1 MSLQPSSIPPVPEET
16 ARVARAAFRKGNVYI
31 RLRDELGALYEDAD
45 FAQLFPAVGPPGL
58 PPWRLALVTVMQF
71 LEGLSDRQAADAVR
85 GRIDWKYA
93 LSLELTDPGFDFSV
107 LSEFRGRL
115 VAGAAEQL
123 LLGRMLERFRERS
136 LVKARGRQRTDSTH
150 VLGSLRVLNRLEL
163 LGETLRAALNA
174 LATEAPEWVRSVAP
188 AEWFQRYAH
197 RIEESRLPRGKEARE
212 AYARSVGENGF
223 ALLEALEA
231 PGAPAELKHLPAIEI
246 LRRVWQRH
254 FECTLDGKLP
264 AGGVRLRADR
274 ELARAAEALESPYE
288 TEARFRTKRS
298 TSWTGYMVHFSE
310 TCDPEDVHLITH
322 VETTPASVHEAMRTA
337 EIHQALEGKGLPPK
351 EHLVDAAY
359 VSAEVLVSG
368 PERHGISVVG
378 PPRPK
383 PNWQAKMEGAYTAEH
398 FHVDWENRCAVCPQ
412 GKSSIYWRESQR
424 RSGDPFVIARFDA
437 TDCSTCDTR
446 HLCTRSARHPRQL
459 FLKPQAQYEALQAM
473 RERIT
478 SEEGRELYRVRA
490 GVEGTISQAIRI
502 SGLRQAR
509 YRGLKKTHL
518 QNVATAAAVNVARL
532 GAWWEGRPHAPTRV
546 SRFARL
552 AA

>member
-16 ARVARAAFRKGNVYI
+16 ARVARAAFRKGNVYL

-71 LEGLSDRQAADAVR
+71 LENLSDRQAADAVR
-85 GRIDWKYA
+85 ARIDWKYA

-107 LSEFRGRL
+107 LSEFRSRL
-115 VAGAAEQL
+115 IAGAAEQL
-123 LLGRMLERFRERS
+123 LLDRMLERFRERG

-163 LGETLRAALNA
+163 LGETLRAALNI
-174 LATEAPEWVRSVAP
+174 LATDAPEWVRSIAP

-212 AYARSVGENGF
+212 EYAHTVGEDGF

-231 PGAPAELKHLPAIEI
+231 PSAPAGLKDLSAIEV
-246 LRRVWQRH
+246 LRHVWQRH
-254 FECTLDGKLP
+254 FECTPDGKPP
-264 AGGVRLRADR
+264 AGGVRLRPDR

-288 TEARFRTKRS
+288 TEARFRTKS
-298 TSWTGYMVHFSE
+298 GTQWTGYMVHFSE
-310 TCDPEDVHLITH
+310 TCDPEDVHLITN
-322 VETTPASVHEAMRTA
+322 VETTPATVHEAMRSEA
-337 EIHQALEGKGLPPK
+337 IQRALFEKDLPPA

-359 VSAEVLVSG
+359 VTADVLVHARR
-368 PERHGISVVG
+368 EYGIAVIG

-383 PNWQAKMEGAYTAEH
+383 PSWQSKTPGAYTADD
-398 FHVDWENRCAVCPQ
+398 FQVDWENRCAFCPQ
-412 GKSSIYWRESQR
+412 GKRSVSWSESR
-424 RSGDPFVIARFDA
+424 RRTGEPFIGVQFPSADCASCSDRAR
-437 TDCSTCDTR
+437 
-446 HLCTRSARHPRQL
+446 CTRSETRPRHL
-459 FLKPQAQYEALQAM
+459 FLKPQAQHEALQEM
-473 RERIT
+473 REHIT
-478 SEEGRELYRVRA
+478 SEEGRELYRARA
-490 GVEGTISQAIRI
+490 GVEGTLSQAIRI

-509 YRGLKKTHL
+509 YRGQRKTHL
-518 QNVATAAAVNVARL
+518 QSVATAAAVNIARL

-546 SRFARL
+546 SRFVRF

>member
-31 RLRDELGALYEDAD
+31 RLRDELGALYEDGD

-93 LSLELTDPGFDFSV
+93 LSLELTDPGFDHSV
-107 LSEFRGRL
+107 LCEFRARL
-115 VAGAAEQL
+115 VAGAAEQIL
-123 LLGRMLERFRERS
+123 LDRMLERFRERG

-163 LGETLRAALNA
+163 IGETLRAALNA
-174 LATEAPEWVRSVAP
+174 LATVAPEWVRSVAP
-188 AEWFQRYAH
+188 PEWFERYAH
-197 RIEESRLPRGKEARE
+197 RVEETRLPRGKATRE
-212 AYARSVGENGF
+212 EYARTVGQDGF
-223 ALLEALEA
+223 DLLKALEE
-231 PGAPAELKHLPAIEI
+231 PGAPAGLKDLPAIEI

-254 FECTLDGKLP
+254 FECTPDGKPP
-264 AGGVRLRADR
+264 AGGVCLRPDR

-298 TSWTGYMVHFSE
+298 TNWTGYMVHFSE
-310 TCDPEDVHLITH
+310 TCDPGEVHLITH
-322 VETTPASVHEAMRTA
+322 VETTPATVHEATRSEA
-337 EIHQALEGKGLPPK
+337 IQRALHKKELPPA

-359 VSAEVLVSG
+359 VTAEVLVHARQ
-368 PERHGISVVG
+368 EYGIAVIG

-383 PNWQAKMEGAYTAEH
+383 PSWQSKTPGAYTADD
-398 FHVDWENRCAVCPQ
+398 FHVDWENRCAFCPQ
-412 GKSSIYWRESQR
+412 GKRSVSWSESR
-424 RSGDPFVIARFDA
+424 RRTGEPFIGVHFSPA
-437 TDCSTCDTR
+437 DCSGCSAR
-446 HLCTRSARHPRQL
+446 ARCTRSEARPRHL
-459 FLKPQAQYEALQAM
+459 FLKPQAQHEALQGM

-478 SEEGRELYRVRA
+478 SEEGRQLYAARA
-490 GVEGTISQAIRI
+490 GVEGTISQAVRI

-509 YRGLKKTHL
+509 YRGLRKTHL
-518 QNVATAAAVNVARL
+518 QSVATAAAVNVARL
-532 GAWWEGRPHAPTRV
+532 GAWWESRPHAPTRA